1 MLSVSGVIGRRAS
14 PVLGFL
20 RRRPLSA
27 RVLGSTYVLAE
38 VDRAARVRGAYGEL
52 PTDMTLQF
60 HGRPAVIGQP
70 HTTITLAPLLA
81 WQVCAGSGRTRG
93 MTL

>member
-1 MLSVSGVIGRRAS
+1 M
-14 PVLGFL
+14 
-20 RRRPLSA
+20 
-27 RVLGSTYVLAE
+27 LAE

-60 HGRPAVIGQP
+60 HGRPTVMGQP

-93 MTL
+93 MTSVLPGRHTVSSVPGCLG